1 LLPPPAADRGFVRPW
16 FPRTRARGRTF
27 FFSPS
32 DAFLRGRSIIPHGR
46 SNAYSLA
53 SAPRSTHALRP
64 QSRPPTHPRLA
75 LAWHPRLAP
84 SPPEKSQ
91 SQAHLRFCLPG
102 LLSHPRSGQEPSVA
116 WSTAAD
122 VNLASTYPPITPT
135 HRGSFRT
142 TSFLPPTCGFRFLR
156 RRGAVALTGC
166 RLGRRGLCAT
176 LRTGHRISALVH
188 TRIMLTDPPPLLHHQ
203 KLHSTSA
210 RRGAV
215 NKSGSIATLCQL
227 SATRR
232 LEPPLGIKSCLR
244 P

>member
-1 LLPPPAADRGFVRPW
+1 LVNSCGCE
-16 FPRTRARGRTF
+16 
-27 FFSPS
+27 S
-32 DAFLRGRSIIPHGR
+32 RSVNGTG
-46 SNAYSLA
+46 S
-53 SAPRSTHALRP
+53 
-64 QSRPPTHPRLA
+64 RLA
-75 LAWHPRLAP
+75 RAGPLTWTPP
-84 SPPEKSQ
+84 SSSSFFYDSSAVIVRVPDDDIYS
-91 SQAHLRFCLPG
+91 A
-102 LLSHPRSGQEPSVA
+102 
-116 WSTAAD
+116 
-122 VNLASTYPPITPT
+122 ASTYPPITPT